1 MLFQK
6 KAPKGIVGDE
16 GGPGEKA
23 KIPVAKDK
31 KPMKKKGKKP
41 AKHSA
46 PKEGQKGK
54 IASMLGSKF
63 AGKDIAFKGK
73 GKGCSCGECAGE
85 CGGDCSCA
93 ATAQGKFSGG
103 SGRQALQY
111 VPEQGRMGIRG

>member
-23 KIPVAKDK
+23 KIPVAKGK

-73 GKGCSCGECAGE
+73 GKSCACGECQDGCSGE
-85 CGGDCSCA
+85 CSCC
-93 ATAQGKFSGG
+93 TSGHGKYPSGG
-103 SGRQALQY
+103 AGQTSRF
-111 VPEQGRMGIRG
+111 VPQQGRMGIRG